1 MNSHRGYNPVFW
13 LEAIAIFAF
22 GTSRFIKGETLL
34 KDEVGPETATPF
46 DDEAIIKETM
56 AFAEAWSEGDAK
68 TAASFYTEDGLR
80 VGAFGDVQ
88 KGQAAIEAAYDK
100 LLHQTMPGA
109 RVKQERGSVRMLS
122 PELAIWQGGIEIIP
136 AGGGTALKGHVVHV
150 MKKVRG
156 RWLILEA
163 HPKIFPPPPT
173 G

>member
-1 MNSHRGYNPVFW
+1 M
-13 LEAIAIFAF
+13 
-22 GTSRFIKGETLL
+22 L

-46 DDEAIIKETM
+46 DDEAITKETM

-88 KGQAAIEAAYDK
+88 KSQAAIEAAYDK

-122 PELAIWQGGIEIIP
+122 PELAIWQGGMEIIP